1 MICWL
6 LVIVYSTRFEAL
18 PGNADSEAV
27 PPISP
32 SSKRGR
38 VSGNRFPGRALEPVK
53 CALVLSQKFI
63 D

>member
-6 LVIVYSTRFEAL
+6 LVIVYSTRSEAL
-18 PGNADSEAV
+18 SGNAASEAA
-27 PPISP
+27 P
-32 SSKRGR
+32 SICPRNKRGR
-38 VSGNRFPGRALEPVK
+38 ASINRFPGRALEPVK